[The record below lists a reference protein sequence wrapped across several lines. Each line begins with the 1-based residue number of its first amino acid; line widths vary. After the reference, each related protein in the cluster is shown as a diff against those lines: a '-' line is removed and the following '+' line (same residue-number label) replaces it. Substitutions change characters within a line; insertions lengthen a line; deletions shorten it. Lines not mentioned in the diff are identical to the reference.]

1 MDILKNNKLAAAIII
16 VIAIA
21 AIFIVPRFLD
31 RGSKGISYVTEKADR
46 SNVTSYIEASG
57 TINPLTTIDVGTLVS
72 GTINTI
78 SVDYNTEVKKGD
90 PLAEIDPA
98 PLKTAVKSAEANNN
112 KVQADLNVAESLY
125 KTNKELYD
133 KRLISKE
140 EFDDSKSR
148 YSSALAAFEQA
159 KVELEVAST
168 NLENATIRSPIDGI
182 VLSRNVTSGESVLAN
197 GKPLFTVSGHLQNM
211 QVDTRVSE
219 SDIGKVEE
227 SQEALFSVDAY
238 PGMTFLGKVEQVR
251 NDPLTENNVVTYNV
265 VVLTDNQKLKLKP
278 GMTAQVKIVVADK
291 ENVLRVPTSAI
302 RFVPPT
308 SADIEGSPDYKEN
321 SSYVWIPTRGGII
334 KPLPIETGVSDDR
347 YTEITSGNIKE
358 GQEVIV
364 EAFVNSGS
372 NINSSYLPQ
381 PRRF

>member
-16 VIAIA
+16 LILIA
-21 AIFIVPRFLD
+21 AIFVVPRFLD
-31 RGSKGISYVTEKADR
+31 RGNEGISYVTEKVDR

-57 TINPLTTIDVGTLVS
+57 TINPLTTIEVGTLVS

-78 SVDYNTEVKKGD
+78 QADYNTEVKKGD
-90 PLAEIDPA
+90 PLAEIDPT
-98 PLKTAVKSAEANNN
+98 PLKTAVKSSEANYH
-112 KVQADLNVAESLY
+112 KAQADLSIAESLY

-148 YSSALAAFEQA
+148 YSSALAAYEQA

-182 VLSRNVTSGESVLAN
+182 VLARNVTSGESVLAN
-197 GKPLFTVSGHLQNM
+197 TKTLFTVTGHLQHM
-211 QVDTRVSE
+211 QIDSRVSE
-219 SDIGKVEE
+219 SDIGKVRE
-227 SQEALFSVDAY
+227 SQEALFNVDAY
-238 PGMTFLGKVEQVR
+238 PGMTFRGKVEQVR
-251 NDPLTENNVVTYNV
+251 NEPINENNVVTYNV
-265 VVLTDNQKLKLKP
+265 VVLTDNKELKLKP
-278 GMTAQVKIVVADK
+278 GMTAEVKIVVADK

-302 RFVPPT
+302 RFTPPPA
-308 SADIEGSPDYKEN
+308 ADIQGSPDYKEN
-321 SSYVWIPTRGGII
+321 SSYVWIPTRGGLI
-334 KPLPIETGVSDDR
+334 KPLPIETGVSDNR
-347 YTEITSGNIKE
+347 YTEIKSGDIKE

>member
-1 MDILKNNKLAAAIII
+1 MDILKNNKLTAAIII
-16 VIAIA
+16 AIVIAA
-21 AIFIVPRFLD
+21 VFVVPGFLD
-31 RGSKGISYVTEKADR
+31 RGSEGVSYVTEKVDR

-57 TINPLTTIDVGTLVS
+57 TINPLTTIEVGTLVS
-72 GTINTI
+72 GTINSI
-78 SVDYNTEVKKGD
+78 HVDYNTEVNKGA
-90 PLAEIDPA
+90 PLAEIDPT
-98 PLKTAVKSAEANNN
+98 PLKTALKSSEANNN
-112 KVQADLNVAESLY
+112 KAQADLSVAESLY

-182 VLSRNVTSGESVLAN
+182 VLARNVTSGESVLAN
-197 GKPLFTVSGHLQNM
+197 TKTLFTVSGHLENM
-211 QVDTRVSE
+211 QIDTRVSE
-219 SDIGKVEE
+219 SDIGKVGE
-227 SQEALFSVDAY
+227 SQEAQFSVDAY
-238 PGMTFLGKVEQVR
+238 PGMTFLGSVEQVR
-251 NDPLTENNVVTYNV
+251 NDPINENNVVTYNV
-265 VVLTDNQKLKLKP
+265 VVLTDNQDLKLKP
-278 GMTAQVKIVVADK
+278 GMTAEVKIVVADK
-291 ENVLRVPTSAI
+291 EDALRVPTSAI
-302 RFVPPT
+302 RFIPPP

-321 SSYVWIPTRGGII
+321 SSYVWIPAGGGLI
-334 KPLPIETGVSDDR
+334 KPVAIETGVSDSR
-347 YTEITSGNIKE
+347 YTEIKAGNIKE
-358 GQEVIV
+358 GQEVVV